1 MTISIRDPQVDHMVR
16 RAALRT
22 GKPITTV
29 VKDAMSD
36 YLARLGPADEEW
48 RAQQL
53 RELLDEMDSCPV
65 VDPRSAKE
73 IMDDLYDERGLPK

>member
-16 RAALRT
+16 QTARRT

-29 VKDAMSD
+29 VKDAMTD
-36 YLARLGPADEEW
+36 YVARLGPSDEEW
-48 RAQQL
+48 RMQQL
-53 RELLDEMDSCPV
+53 RELLDEMDSRPV

-73 IMDDLYDERGLPK
+73 IMDDLYDEHGLPK